1 MTGPETPRDGA
12 PTALSWLCHPSTL
25 LALVVLVVNDHVL
38 KSAFPGVVTGKV
50 SDVAGLVL
58 APALVAVLLTL
69 LVPRLPARAAALA
82 GLVAV
87 GAGFAVVKSSGYAAE
102 VASSAWTALA
112 GPSLVRADRTDL
124 LTLPA
129 LGLAWWSWT
138 RARQRPVRQRAV
150 RLARMLV
157 VLPPA
162 LLAVAATSAIY
173 FPYALGTAM
182 LDGKPAISLG
192 SGYSTSD
199 WPSSVSDGQWAV
211 SDSAAATWRPA
222 TEAEQLRLSDQSGR
236 RQACVPAE
244 PHRCYR
250 TVAGHLRV
258 EQTDD
263 AGASWRVAWEVSD
276 ARREELARRAPN
288 PGNVDKHFASRDLI
302 VYPAAGG
309 GHEVL
314 VANGRDGFLR
324 RLPDGGWQRD
334 GFLFEEGG
342 SPAILWGDPPLLAG
356 GGPVERQT
364 DLLLAVALAL
374 ILGFTVIV
382 VAAHLAVRR
391 GGGGPGWGR
400 GGGLSM
406 LLGVALLALVW
417 RRDEDFAS
425 VLAVLTVVLPGG
437 ALTAV
442 VLFAGARHWGATVR
456 WCRRALGGF
465 LLTVLLAG
473 LPLIGWLY
481 GIPLR
486 TRFAVALALLATVPS
501 LRLAVRAAAL
511 VDPSR
516 ARARRPRPLSVPYPP
531 YAPPPYPPPMPY
543 PPPPPYPATPQLS
556 EPPIPPDPPGPPT
569 LPLRPSVPDPPAG
582 SGPDQ
587 ADKG

>member
-12 PTALSWLCHPSTL
+12 PTALSWLCHPATL

-38 KSAFPGVVTGKV
+38 KLALPGLVTGKL
-50 SDVAGLVL
+50 SDVVGLVL
-58 APALVAVLLTL
+58 APPLVAVLLTL

-102 VASSAWTALA
+102 LASSAWTVLA

-138 RARQRPVRQRAV
+138 RSRRRPVRQRTARLV
-150 RLARMLV
+150 RLLV

-162 LLAVAATSAIY
+162 VLAVTATSAVY

-182 LDGKPAISLG
+182 VDGRPAISVG
-192 SGYSTSD
+192 SGYNTSD

-222 TEAEQLRLSDQSGR
+222 TETEQLRLSEQDAGQ

-263 AGASWRVAWEVSD
+263 AGANWRVAWEVSD
-276 ARREELARRAPN
+276 ARREELARRSPN
-288 PGNVDKHFASRDLI
+288 PGNIDQHYVSRDLI

-334 GFLFEEGG
+334 GFLFREGHRG
-342 SPAILWGDPPLLAG
+342 NFGWYDPPLLEG
-356 GGPVERQT
+356 GGVRDRQT
-364 DLLLAVALAL
+364 DLLLAVVLAL
-374 ILGFTVIV
+374 TLGFAVTV
-382 VAAHLAVRR
+382 VAGHLAIRR
-391 GGGGPGWGR
+391 GGGRHWWGLA
-400 GGGLSM
+400 GCASM
-406 LLGVALLALVW
+406 LFVGALLTGVWNRDSDTGTVMVALMII
-417 RRDEDFAS
+417 
-425 VLAVLTVVLPGG
+425 LPMG
-437 ALTAV
+437 ALTAAGLV
-442 VLFAGARHWGATVR
+442 VRAWFEGALTR
-456 WCRRALGGF
+456 WIGWALTG
-465 LLTVLLAG
+465 LLVTAILSG
-473 LPLIGWLY
+473 LPLAGWL
-481 GIPLR
+481 GGTPPQSR
-486 TRFAVALALLATVPS
+486 TAAALALLATVPG
-501 LRLAVRAAAL
+501 LLLAKRIAGL
-511 VDPSR
+511 VDPTR
-516 ARARRPRPLSVPYPP
+516 EHGRRNPPRPPYPP
-531 YAPPPYPPPMPY
+531 YAPYPPRPS
-543 PPPPPYPATPQLS
+543 AAS
-556 EPPIPPDPPGPPT
+556 DPPNPSQLPP
-569 LPLRPSVPDPPAG
+569 R
-582 SGPDQ
+582 
-587 ADKG
+587 